1 MEGGGKNGSTGS
13 RDRSISDG
21 SRERSAISSSGCTP
35 TCACL
40 VATERRIFG
49 FPRGRRRNASRERRR
64 RGRERRGQTRLMV
77 MVASQCL
84 SGRRPSRYISTS
96 WSTCARSLSLSLFL
110 SLLSFFLSI
119 FLSRSVARSLFHP
132 RGFGSRDR
140 ACPCMS
146 LLPLEP
152 FTFEEESIE
161 SGDGFFDSLF
171 LFRSPSSLPPSRSP
185 PPPPISFSPRSD
197 LCRLRISLPPA
208 LLYHRNRQ
216 RSSLPSS
223 AIPFFPYFFSLS
235 LTIERSSI
243 GERESSLLSRVFVR
257 RFAEKKGRKEGKRKG
272 RKEKEGARLDR
283 IGIRIFFGYIIIP
296 YPGTALRLGEKKDR
310 ERRGRGIFG
319 SIPLLVQ

>member
-235 LTIERSSI
+235 LLRSRDRVSA
-243 GERESSLLSRVFVR
+243 RESRVSSRGCS
-257 RFAEKKGRKEGKRKG
+257 FAASRERKEG
-272 RKEKEGARLDR
+272 RKEKGKEGKKRKEHDS
-283 IGIRIFFGYIIIP
+283 IGSEFGFFSVI
-296 YPGTALRLGEKKDR
+296 
-310 ERRGRGIFG
+310 
-319 SIPLLVQ
+319 